1 MGKEKTIVR
10 QVTGRAIPLRGD
22 EIDTDRIIPA
32 RYLKAITFEGIG
44 RYAFFDE
51 RFDEHGSEKPHSFND
66 ARYRGGSILFV
77 NKNFGC
83 GSSREHAPQAL
94 LDSGI
99 RAFAGESFAE
109 IFAGN
114 CTALGLPA
122 VRLAHDAIGRLM
134 EACEA
139 RPETEFTIDLEA
151 KIIRWAG
158 GELPCHIPESNR
170 QAFLL
175 GTWDSTEGLLSREKD
190 IRDKA
195 RSLPYLNGFHL
206 KGGAAWRGD

>member
-1 MGKEKTIVR
+1 MAKGKTIVKAIK
-10 QVTGRAIPLRGD
+10 GRAIPLPGD

-32 RYLKAITFEGIG
+32 RFLKAITFEGIG

-51 RFDEHGSEKPHSFND
+51 RFDEGGGEKPHPLND

-94 LDSGI
+94 LDWGV
-99 RAFAGESFAE
+99 RALAGESFAE

-114 CTALGLPA
+114 CTALGMPA
-122 VRLAHDAIGRLM
+122 VRLSREAIATLM
-134 EACEA
+134 EAAGA
-139 RPETEFTIDLEA
+139 RPETEFAIDLETMT
-151 KIIRWAG
+151 IRFPN
-158 GELPCHIPESNR
+158 GELPFELPESSR

-175 GTWDSTEGLLSREKD
+175 GTWDSTEGLLSHVEE
-190 IRDKA
+190 IRA
-195 RSLPYLNGFHL
+195 RARALPYLNGF
-206 KGGAAWRGD
+206 R